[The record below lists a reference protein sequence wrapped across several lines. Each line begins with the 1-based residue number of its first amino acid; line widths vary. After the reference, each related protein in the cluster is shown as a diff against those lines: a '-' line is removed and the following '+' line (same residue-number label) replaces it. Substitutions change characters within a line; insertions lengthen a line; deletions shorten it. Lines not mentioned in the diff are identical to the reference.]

1 MFGKLLLIAVSFI
14 TQGPQILPGSSLP
27 GSSSINTPSPAERCK
42 TGWGPDRETRKYVF
56 TIQIDPSAL
65 ATFAEGAFG
74 KDMAAPVPEHI
85 RPFVEEVIVRIGT
98 ADLARI
104 DPTPEMQESMR
115 RLHQPSL
122 TTLDGR
128 RGPVDIDRSLAV
140 NNPQQI
146 LPPVNQQPDNN
157 YATNNFAGS
166 SRNNSTDIL
175 PNDANRSP
183 AILPNVPS
191 SSNLPTNPYRPTT
204 LADAPSLSGNT
215 IPSNGGMNTDPRTS
229 TQMRDE
235 FRPANSLTNSML
247 SKMTGNTQPSV
258 GSYTAPYTQG
268 FSRTATNTTASPL
281 TPPPVNP
288 HYNTNPQA
296 SWSNTNPQ
304 ASWSNGGIG
313 PNVPTG
319 FDPNYHVA
327 NNAGRTMPPQTNSG
341 GMMTVGTSSGV
352 QLNGLGAGQ
361 MGGSGA
367 GQVGGLGAGQVA
379 GQGTG
384 SGITEQGQQ
393 SSGSTS
399 AVQWLPFVTIFL
411 LVVNIYQFF
420 WMTHVRTRY
429 KELVISKRNAQLNLA
444 G

>member
-183 AILPNVPS
+183 AILPNAPGS
-191 SSNLPTNPYRPTT
+191 NNLPTNPYRPTT

-268 FSRTATNTTASPL
+268 YSRTATNTTASPL

-288 HYNTNPQA
+288 QYNTNPQA

-319 FDPNYHVA
+319 FDPNYYVA
-327 NNAGRTMPPQTNSG
+327 NNGGRTLPPQTNPVVMTG
-341 GMMTVGTSSGV
+341 GPSTNCQMG
-352 QLNGLGAGQ
+352 GLGAGQ
-361 MGGSGA
+361 VA
-367 GQVGGLGAGQVA
+367 GQGAGQVA

-399 AVQWLPFVTIFL
+399 AVQWLPFVTILL

-444 G
+444 S

>member
-183 AILPNVPS
+183 AILPNAPGS
-191 SSNLPTNPYRPTT
+191 NNLPTNPYLPTT

-281 TPPPVNP
+281 APPPVNP
-288 HYNTNPQA
+288 QYNTNPQA

-319 FDPNYHVA
+319 FDPNYYVA
-327 NNAGRTMPPQTNSG
+327 NNGGRTLPPQTNPVVMTG
-341 GMMTVGTSSGV
+341 GPST
-352 QLNGLGAGQ
+352 NGQ
-361 MGGSGA
+361 MGGLGA

-399 AVQWLPFVTIFL
+399 AVQWLPFVTILL

-444 G
+444 S

>member
-14 TQGPQILPGSSLP
+14 AQGPQILPGSSLP
-27 GSSSINTPSPAERCK
+27 GSTSISTPSPAERCK
-42 TGWGPDRETRKYVF
+42 TGWGPDRATGKYVF

-65 ATFAEGAFG
+65 DLFAQGAFG
-74 KDMAAPVPEHI
+74 KDMAAPVPDHI
-85 RPFVEEVIVRIGT
+85 RPFIEEVIVRIGS

-104 DPTPEMQESMR
+104 DPTPEMQELIR
-115 RLHQPSL
+115 RPSQPSL

-128 RGPVDIDRSLAV
+128 RGPVDIDRSLTV

-146 LPPVNQQPDNN
+146 LPPTNLQQDNN
-157 YATNNFAGS
+157 YATNNFLGS

-175 PNDANRSP
+175 PNDASRSP
-183 AILPNVPS
+183 TTLPNVPGS
-191 SSNLPTNPYRPTT
+191 NNLPTNPYRPTT
-204 LADAPSLSGNT
+204 LVDAPSLSGNT
-215 IPSNGGMNTDPRTS
+215 MPSNGGTNTDPRVS
-229 TQMRDE
+229 TPMRDE
-235 FRPANSLTNSML
+235 FRPANSVANSML

-258 GSYTAPYTQG
+258 GSYSTPYTQG
-268 FSRTATNTTASPL
+268 YSRTATNTTASPL

-288 HYNTNPQA
+288 QYNPQA
-296 SWSNTNPQ
+296 SWN
-304 ASWSNGGIG
+304 NGGNG
-313 PNVPTG
+313 PNVPMG
-319 FDPNYHVA
+319 SDPNYYVA
-327 NNAGRTMPPQTNSG
+327 NNPVRTLPPQTNLG
-341 GMMTVGTSSGV
+341 GMMPVGASSGV
-352 QLNGLGAGQ
+352 QATGMGAAGQ
-361 MGGSGA
+361 MGGS
-367 GQVGGLGAGQVA
+367 VGGQLA

-384 SGITEQGQQ
+384 SLGTEQGQGLPPH
-393 SSGSTS
+393 GSTS

>member
-157 YATNNFAGS
+157 YVTNNFAGS

-183 AILPNVPS
+183 AILPNAPGS
-191 SSNLPTNPYRPTT
+191 NNLPTNPYRPTT

-268 FSRTATNTTASPL
+268 YSRTATNTTASPL

-288 HYNTNPQA
+288 QYNTNPQA

-319 FDPNYHVA
+319 FDPNYYVA
-327 NNAGRTMPPQTNSG
+327 NNGGRTLPPQTNPVVMTG
-341 GMMTVGTSSGV
+341 GPST
-352 QLNGLGAGQ
+352 NGQ
-361 MGGSGA
+361 MGGLGA

-399 AVQWLPFVTIFL
+399 AVQWLPFVTILL

-444 G
+444 S

>member
-183 AILPNVPS
+183 AILPNAPGS
-191 SSNLPTNPYRPTT
+191 NNLPTNPYRPTT

-268 FSRTATNTTASPL
+268 YSRTATNTTASPL

-319 FDPNYHVA
+319 FDPNYYVA
-327 NNAGRTMPPQTNSG
+327 NNGGRTLPPQTNPVVMTG
-341 GMMTVGTSSGV
+341 GPST
-352 QLNGLGAGQ
+352 NGQ
-361 MGGSGA
+361 MGGLGA

-399 AVQWLPFVTIFL
+399 AVQWLPFVTILL

>member
-183 AILPNVPS
+183 AILPNVPG

-288 HYNTNPQA
+288 QYNTNPQA

-319 FDPNYHVA
+319 FDPNYYVA
-327 NNAGRTMPPQTNSG
+327 NNGGRTLPPQTNPVVMTG
-341 GMMTVGTSSGV
+341 GPSTNGQMG
-352 QLNGLGAGQ
+352 GLGAGQ
-361 MGGSGA
+361 VA
-367 GQVGGLGAGQVA
+367 GQGAGQVA

-399 AVQWLPFVTIFL
+399 AVQWLPFVTILL

-444 G
+444 S

>member
-1 MFGKLLLIAVSFI
+1 
-14 TQGPQILPGSSLP
+14 
-27 GSSSINTPSPAERCK
+27 
-42 TGWGPDRETRKYVF
+42 
-56 TIQIDPSAL
+56 
-65 ATFAEGAFG
+65 
-74 KDMAAPVPEHI
+74 
-85 RPFVEEVIVRIGT
+85 
-98 ADLARI
+98 
-104 DPTPEMQESMR
+104 
-115 RLHQPSL
+115 
-122 TTLDGR
+122 
-128 RGPVDIDRSLAV
+128 
-140 NNPQQI
+140 
-146 LPPVNQQPDNN
+146 
-157 YATNNFAGS
+157 
-166 SRNNSTDIL
+166 
-175 PNDANRSP
+175 
-183 AILPNVPS
+183 
-191 SSNLPTNPYRPTT
+191 
-204 LADAPSLSGNT
+204 
-215 IPSNGGMNTDPRTS
+215 
-229 TQMRDE
+229 MRDE

-281 TPPPVNP
+281 APPPVNP
-288 HYNTNPQA
+288 QY
-296 SWSNTNPQ
+296 NTNPQ

-361 MGGSGA
+361 MGGSGAGQVGGLGA

>member
-183 AILPNVPS
+183 AILPNAPGS
-191 SSNLPTNPYRPTT
+191 NNLPTNPYRPTT

-268 FSRTATNTTASPL
+268 YSRTATNTTASPL

-288 HYNTNPQA
+288 QYNTNPQA

-319 FDPNYHVA
+319 FDPNYYVA
-327 NNAGRTMPPQTNSG
+327 NNGGRTLPPQTNPVVMTG
-341 GMMTVGTSSGV
+341 GPSTNGQMG
-352 QLNGLGAGQ
+352 GLGAGQ
-361 MGGSGA
+361 VA
-367 GQVGGLGAGQVA
+367 GQGAGQVA

-384 SGITEQGQQ
+384 SGIMEQGQQ

-399 AVQWLPFVTIFL
+399 AVQWLPFVTILL

-444 G
+444 S

>member
-157 YATNNFAGS
+157 YVTNNFAGS

-183 AILPNVPS
+183 AILPNAPGS
-191 SSNLPTNPYRPTT
+191 NNLPTNPYRPTT

-268 FSRTATNTTASPL
+268 YSRTATNTTASPL

-288 HYNTNPQA
+288 QYNM
-296 SWSNTNPQ
+296 NPQ

-352 QLNGLGAGQ
+352 QSNGLGAGQ

-367 GQVGGLGAGQVA
+367 GQMAA
-379 GQGTG
+379 QGTG

-399 AVQWLPFVTIFL
+399 AVQWLPFVTILL

>member
-157 YATNNFAGS
+157 YVTNNFAGS

-183 AILPNVPS
+183 AILPNAPGS
-191 SSNLPTNPYRPTT
+191 NNLPTNPYRPTT

-268 FSRTATNTTASPL
+268 YSRTATNTTASPL

-296 SWSNTNPQ
+296 SWSN
-304 ASWSNGGIG
+304 GGIG

-319 FDPNYHVA
+319 FDPNYYVA
-327 NNAGRTMPPQTNSG
+327 NNGGRTLPPQTNPVVMTG
-341 GMMTVGTSSGV
+341 GPSTNGQMG
-352 QLNGLGAGQ
+352 GLGAGQ
-361 MGGSGA
+361 VGGLGA

-399 AVQWLPFVTIFL
+399 AVQWLPFVTILL

>member
-157 YATNNFAGS
+157 YVTNNFAGS

-183 AILPNVPS
+183 AILPNAPGS
-191 SSNLPTNPYRPTT
+191 NNLPTNPYRPTT

-268 FSRTATNTTASPL
+268 YSRTATNTTASPL

-296 SWSNTNPQ
+296 SWSN
-304 ASWSNGGIG
+304 GGIG

-319 FDPNYHVA
+319 FDPNYYVA
-327 NNAGRTMPPQTNSG
+327 NNGGRTLPPQTNPVVMTG
-341 GMMTVGTSSGV
+341 GPST
-352 QLNGLGAGQ
+352 NGQ
-361 MGGSGA
+361 MGGLGA

-399 AVQWLPFVTIFL
+399 AVQWLPFVTILL

-444 G
+444 S

>member
-183 AILPNVPS
+183 AILPNVPG

-281 TPPPVNP
+281 APPPVNP
-288 HYNTNPQA
+288 QYNTNPQA

-319 FDPNYHVA
+319 FDPNYYVA
-327 NNAGRTMPPQTNSG
+327 NNGGRTLPPQTNPVVMTG
-341 GMMTVGTSSGV
+341 GPST
-352 QLNGLGAGQ
+352 NGQ
-361 MGGSGA
+361 MGGLGA
-367 GQVGGLGAGQVA
+367 GQVGGLGAGQVAGQGAGQVA

-399 AVQWLPFVTIFL
+399 AVQWLPFVTILL

-444 G
+444 S

>member
-183 AILPNVPS
+183 AILPNAPGS
-191 SSNLPTNPYRPTT
+191 NNLPTNPYLPTT

-268 FSRTATNTTASPL
+268 YSRTATNTTASPL

-288 HYNTNPQA
+288 QYNTNPQA

-319 FDPNYHVA
+319 FDPNYYVA
-327 NNAGRTMPPQTNSG
+327 NNGGRTLPPQTNPVVMTG
-341 GMMTVGTSSGV
+341 GPST
-352 QLNGLGAGQ
+352 NGQ
-361 MGGSGA
+361 MGGLGA

-399 AVQWLPFVTIFL
+399 AVQWLPFVTILL

-444 G
+444 S

>member
-157 YATNNFAGS
+157 YVTNNFAGS

-183 AILPNVPS
+183 AILPNAPGS
-191 SSNLPTNPYRPTT
+191 NNLPTNPYRPTT

-268 FSRTATNTTASPL
+268 YSRTATNTTASPL

-296 SWSNTNPQ
+296 SWSN
-304 ASWSNGGIG
+304 GGIG

-319 FDPNYHVA
+319 FDPNYYVA
-327 NNAGRTMPPQTNSG
+327 NNGGRTLPPQTNPVVMTG
-341 GMMTVGTSSGV
+341 GPSTNGQMG
-352 QLNGLGAGQ
+352 GLGAGQ
-361 MGGSGA
+361 VGGLGA

-399 AVQWLPFVTIFL
+399 AVQWLPFVTILL

-444 G
+444 S

>member
-157 YATNNFAGS
+157 YVTNNFAGS

-183 AILPNVPS
+183 AILPNAPGS
-191 SSNLPTNPYRPTT
+191 NNLPTNPYRPTT

-268 FSRTATNTTASPL
+268 YSRTATNTTASPL

-288 HYNTNPQA
+288 QYNTNPQA

-319 FDPNYHVA
+319 FDPNYYVA
-327 NNAGRTMPPQTNSG
+327 NNGGRTLPPQTNPVVMTG
-341 GMMTVGTSSGV
+341 GPST
-352 QLNGLGAGQ
+352 NGQ
-361 MGGSGA
+361 MGGLGA

-399 AVQWLPFVTIFL
+399 AVQWLPFVTILL

>member
-183 AILPNVPS
+183 AILPNAPGS
-191 SSNLPTNPYRPTT
+191 NNLPTNPYLPTT

-268 FSRTATNTTASPL
+268 YSRTATNTTASPL

-288 HYNTNPQA
+288 QYNTSPQA

-319 FDPNYHVA
+319 FDPNYYVA
-327 NNAGRTMPPQTNSG
+327 NNGGRTLPPQTNPVVMTG
-341 GMMTVGTSSGV
+341 GPST
-352 QLNGLGAGQ
+352 NGQ
-361 MGGSGA
+361 MGGLGA

-399 AVQWLPFVTIFL
+399 AVQWLPFVTILL

-444 G
+444 S

>member
-183 AILPNVPS
+183 AILPNAPGS
-191 SSNLPTNPYRPTT
+191 NNLPTNPYRPTT

-268 FSRTATNTTASPL
+268 YSRTATNTTASPL

-288 HYNTNPQA
+288 QYNTSPQA

-319 FDPNYHVA
+319 FDPNYYVA
-327 NNAGRTMPPQTNSG
+327 NNGGRTLPPQTNPVVMTG
-341 GMMTVGTSSGV
+341 GPST
-352 QLNGLGAGQ
+352 NGQ
-361 MGGSGA
+361 MGGLGA

-399 AVQWLPFVTIFL
+399 AVQWLPFVTILL

-444 G
+444 S

>member
-183 AILPNVPS
+183 AILPNAPGS
-191 SSNLPTNPYRPTT
+191 NNLPTNPYRPTT

-288 HYNTNPQA
+288 QYNTNPQA

-319 FDPNYHVA
+319 FDPNYYVA
-327 NNAGRTMPPQTNSG
+327 NNGGRTLPPQTNPVVMTG
-341 GMMTVGTSSGV
+341 GPSTNGQMG
-352 QLNGLGAGQ
+352 GLGAGQ
-361 MGGSGA
+361 VA
-367 GQVGGLGAGQVA
+367 GQGAGQVA

-399 AVQWLPFVTIFL
+399 AVQWLPFVTILL

-444 G
+444 S

>member
-42 TGWGPDRETRKYVF
+42 TGWGPDRETRKYIF

-157 YATNNFAGS
+157 YVTNNFAGS

-183 AILPNVPS
+183 AILPNAPGS
-191 SSNLPTNPYRPTT
+191 NNLPTNPYRPTT

-268 FSRTATNTTASPL
+268 YSRTATNTTASPL

-288 HYNTNPQA
+288 QYNTNPQA

-319 FDPNYHVA
+319 FDPNYYVA
-327 NNAGRTMPPQTNSG
+327 NNGGRTLPPQTNPVVMTG
-341 GMMTVGTSSGV
+341 GPST
-352 QLNGLGAGQ
+352 NGQ
-361 MGGSGA
+361 MGGLGA

-399 AVQWLPFVTIFL
+399 AVQWLPFVTILL

-444 G
+444 S

>member
-183 AILPNVPS
+183 AILPNAPGS
-191 SSNLPTNPYRPTT
+191 NNLPTNPYRPTT

-268 FSRTATNTTASPL
+268 YSRTATNTTASPL

-288 HYNTNPQA
+288 QYNTNPQA

-319 FDPNYHVA
+319 FDPNYYVA
-327 NNAGRTMPPQTNSG
+327 NNGGRTLPPQTNPVVMTG
-341 GMMTVGTSSGV
+341 GPST
-352 QLNGLGAGQ
+352 NGQ
-361 MGGSGA
+361 MGGLGA

-399 AVQWLPFVTIFL
+399 AVQWLPFVTILL

-444 G
+444 S

>member
-183 AILPNVPS
+183 AILPNVPGS
-191 SSNLPTNPYRPTT
+191 NNLPTNPYRPTT
-204 LADAPSLSGNT
+204 LADAPSLSGST

-235 FRPANSLTNSML
+235 FRPANSLSNSML

-268 FSRTATNTTASPL
+268 YSRTATNTTAAPL
-281 TPPPVNP
+281 TAPPVNP
-288 HYNTNPQA
+288 QY
-296 SWSNTNPQ
+296 NTNPQ

-352 QLNGLGAGQ
+352 QSNGLGAGQ

-367 GQVGGLGAGQVA
+367 GQMAA
-379 GQGTG
+379 QGTG
-384 SGITEQGQQ
+384 SVLTEQGQVLP
-393 SSGSTS
+393 STGSTS

>member
-183 AILPNVPS
+183 AILPNAPGS
-191 SSNLPTNPYRPTT
+191 NNLPTNPYRPTT

-268 FSRTATNTTASPL
+268 YSRTATNTTASPL

-288 HYNTNPQA
+288 QYNTNPQA

-319 FDPNYHVA
+319 FDPNYYVA
-327 NNAGRTMPPQTNSG
+327 NNGGRTLPPQTNPVVMTG
-341 GMMTVGTSSGV
+341 GPSTNGQMG
-352 QLNGLGAGQ
+352 GLGAGQ
-361 MGGSGA
+361 VA
-367 GQVGGLGAGQVA
+367 GQGAGQVA